1 MHLYSGTFSKGSALD
16 FKVHFLRIIDF
27 QGHVLGRQGEWE
39 ERGGKK
45 GQESKAIPRTI
56 SGVRRGEKRWKFYS
70 DVTRICRLVLVF
82 FCCVKDFFTFSR
94 LARMIFKITAKLF
107 LVEIQLQVFQDQSYP
122 LSNFS
127 VTSKVAEKVGES
139 QGGARG
145 RLSQGT
151 LDGMKNEK
159 GKSILKI
166 SWSQAR
172 SLSYT
177 M

>member
-1 MHLYSGTFSKGSALD
+1 MMHLYSGTFSKGSALD

-82 FCCVKDFFTFSR
+82 FSCVKDFFTFSR
-94 LARMIFKITAKLF
+94 LAHDIQDYSQTIFGKDTTSSF
-107 LVEIQLQVFQDQSYP
+107 FQDQSYP

-139 QGGARG
+139 QGARG
-145 RLSQGT
+145 VDFL
-151 LDGMKNEK
+151 K
-159 GKSILKI
+159 GL
-166 SWSQAR
+166 
-172 SLSYT
+172 
-177 M
+177 

>member
-107 LVEIQLQVFQDQSYP
+107 LVKNKDTTSSFSRSKLPPQQLFCYVKS
-122 LSNFS
+122 SWKS
-127 VTSKVAEKVGES
+127 WRIT
-139 QGGARG
+139 RG
-145 RLSQGT
+145 REGGDFL
-151 LDGMKNEK
+151 K
-159 GKSILKI
+159 GL
-166 SWSQAR
+166 
-172 SLSYT
+172 
-177 M
+177 

>member
-27 QGHVLGRQGEWE
+27 QGHVLGRQQGEWE

-107 LVEIQLQVFQDQSYP
+107 LVKIQLQVFQDQSYP

-145 RLSQGT
+145 ETFSR
-151 LDGMKNEK
+151 DFRWHEK
-159 GKSILKI
+159 WKRQKHPENLLIPS
-166 SWSQAR
+166 
-172 SLSYT
+172 
-177 M
+177 